1 MPRKITDRAAQR
13 GSLYT
18 PPEITPQTNAE
29 AILTKRRADIEAEI
43 AALTTPQRVTAKRPK
58 LAAVKAR
65 AARLAALEAE
75 LEALDF
81 HAFDVWDAERY
92 DAPTVEAKP

>member
-18 PPEITPQTNAE
+18 PPEADAACIA
-29 AILTKRRADIEAEI
+29 AKRRADIEAEI

-65 AARLAALEAE
+65 AAHLAALEAE

-92 DAPTVEAKP
+92 DAPTVEIKP